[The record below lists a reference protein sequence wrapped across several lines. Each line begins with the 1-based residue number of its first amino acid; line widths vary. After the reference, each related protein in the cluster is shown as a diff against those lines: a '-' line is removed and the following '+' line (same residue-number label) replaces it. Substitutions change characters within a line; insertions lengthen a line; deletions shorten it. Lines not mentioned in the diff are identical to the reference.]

1 MTRLDA
7 GLRAGKAVAGV
18 IHSLSLHARL
28 APIDKQVANDIMRF
42 CTFGETKLARD
53 IA

>member
-7 GLRAGKAVAGV
+7 ALRTSKAVAGV
-18 IHSLSLHARL
+18 IHSLSLHAWL
-28 APIDKQVANDIMRF
+28 APVNKQVAHDIMRF
-42 CTFGETKLARD
+42 CKFDETKLARD